1 MKDLINRINQLARKS
16 KFEELTEEEKEE
28 QGQLRKEYIK
38 IFRGNME
45 HTLLNTKVVDEEGN
59 DVTPEKLKIKKKKIN
74 RDPQ

>member
-16 KFEELTEEEKEE
+16 KLEELTEEEKEE